1 MFKIVTK
8 TKQMRDIVERNLEE
22 VNLMIEFSRRQ
33 NLSIS
38 ESDYLQQRIALEN
51 ILNEFDKLDG
61 KTE

>member
-22 VNLMIEFSRRQ
+22 VNLLLEFSRRQ